1 MDVNYFI
8 KELSNILETSIEEIS
23 MDDVLDKFESWDS
36 LAMMS
41 FVIFFR
47 DKTNNEIDPIE
58 VSKCQSIS
66 SLFDLIN

>member
-41 FVIFFR
+41 FVILFR
-47 DKTNNEIDPIE
+47 DQTKKEIDPMKVLKCST
-58 VSKCQSIS
+58 VSN
-66 SLFDLIN
+66 LFDLIK

>member
-8 KELSNILETSIEEIS
+8 KELSSILETSVEEIL

-41 FVIFFR
+41 FVIMFR
-47 DKTNNEIDPIE
+47 DQTQKEIDPMKVLKCST
-58 VSKCQSIS
+58 VSN
-66 SLFDLIN
+66 LFDLVK